1 MAGNDNPKSLM
12 TTNDNDNDD
21 NVRTFYLY
29 ITPILIMANSPQL
42 EIKLD

>member
-21 NVRTFYLY
+21 NVAYKKAWQKFVCLNF
-29 ITPILIMANSPQL
+29 IL
-42 EIKLD
+42 

>member
-21 NVRTFYLY
+21 NVVTL
-29 ITPILIMANSPQL
+29 LSDA
-42 EIKLD
+42 EK